1 MPPNINPGVY
11 RRGFA
16 FERWRDFDSELFDS
30 IYNDDSAE
38 RDITVPIVGCDIS
51 PKAVDI
57 ALRNLKRAGVARYVD
72 VSVRP
77 LSAWAEAPQ
86 PAGVLVTN
94 PPYGERISA
103 PDMDALYELIGSK
116 LKHVFTGYHAW
127 IIGYRDEYFRRIGL
141 APSSKTEM
149 LNGSLECELRE
160 YVIFEGDRK
169 SFVAGGGKLKGDA
182 AADERRP
189 RREDRDGD
197 RRRRFDRR
205 DSHRD
210 DRREGRRF
218 EGKDRDRADR
228 FSS

>member
-1 MPPNINPGVY
+1 
-11 RRGFA
+11 
-16 FERWRDFDSELFDS
+16 
-30 IYNDDSAE
+30 
-38 RDITVPIVGCDIS
+38 
-51 PKAVDI
+51 
-57 ALRNLKRAGVARYVD
+57 
-72 VSVRP
+72 
-77 LSAWAEAPQ
+77 
-86 PAGVLVTN
+86 
-94 PPYGERISA
+94 
-103 PDMDALYELIGSK
+103 
-116 LKHVFTGYHAW
+116 
-127 IIGYRDEYFRRIGL
+127 
-141 APSSKTEM
+141 M

-228 FSS
+228 FSRDDRRKPYERDERRFSGRFNQAVGHSDAVDSENPFAKRRNPHALKSLSGRTPKLPPVSGPVMRSRGWKKRQTDDDSNTTE